1 MFEQTFKNLDDIMFQ
16 EPGCNTELDYVEQSS
31 WMLFLKYL
39 DDQEQERAVN
49 AQLTGEPHTFL
60 FHERF
65 RWSEWAAP
73 KTADGKPDLDRTLI
87 GSDLIEFVNNALMPY
102 LRGFKQSATA
112 PDTVEYKI
120 GEIFTEVRNKFQN
133 GYMLRDALGLID
145 QLTFG
150 SQEQKHELSDLYETR
165 IKNMGNAGRNGGQY
179 YTPRPL
185 IRAMIAVTD
194 PQLGETI
201 YDGAAGSAGFLCE
214 AFDHLRPRVKTP
226 DDLQRLER
234 RTLYGREQAPLAYVI
249 GLMNMI
255 LHGIPAPNYLRTD
268 TLADRIADIEER
280 DRYHVILAN
289 PPFGTNKNKQLQQN
303 FPIKSSESAYMF
315 MQHFIESLKGGGRA
329 AIVIKNTFLS
339 NTDNASVALRKLLL
353 TDCHLH
359 TILDCPGGTFLGAG
373 VKTVV
378 LFFERGRKS
387 RDIWYYQ
394 LNPGR
399 NMGKTNPLN
408 DADLAEFVALQK
420 TRAVGEKSWIV
431 NALAL
436 DPATYDLS
444 VKNPSAPEEA
454 PLRDPAQIIA
464 DMLDRDAE
472 TAGILETIRGML

>member
-1 MFEQTFKNLDDIMFQ
+1 MFQQTFKNLDDIMFQ

-39 DDQEQERAVN
+39 DDQENERALT
-49 AQLTGEPHTFL
+49 AQLTGKPYEFL
-60 FHERF
+60 FEERF

-73 KTADGKPDLDRTLI
+73 KTAQGKPDQDKARI
-87 GSDLIEFVNNALMPY
+87 GADLIDFVNNALMPY
-102 LRGFKQSATA
+102 LRGFRQSAPA

-185 IRAMIAVTD
+185 IRAMIKVID
-194 PQLGETI
+194 PKLGERI

-214 AFDHLRPRVKTP
+214 AFEYLRPKVTSP
-226 DDLQRLER
+226 ADLQTLER
-234 RTLYGREQAPLAYVI
+234 RTFYGKEQAPLAYVI

-268 TLADRIADIEER
+268 TLADRIADVEER
-280 DRYHVILAN
+280 DRYDVILAN
-289 PPFGTNKNKQLQQN
+289 PPFGTNKNRQLQAN

-315 MQHFIESLKGGGRA
+315 LQHFIESLRAGGRA

-339 NTDNASVALRKLLL
+339 NTDSASVALRKQLLGEC
-353 TDCHLH
+353 DLH
-359 TILDCPGGTFLGAG
+359 TVLDCPGGTFLGAG

-378 LFFERGRKS
+378 LFFEKGRKS
-387 RDIWYYQ
+387 QEVWYYQ
-394 LNPGR
+394 LTPGR

-408 DADLAEFVALQK
+408 DADLAEFLALQK
-420 TRAVGEKSWIV
+420 TRPLGERSWLV
-431 NALAL
+431 DVQGLE
-436 DPATYDLS
+436 PATYDLS

-454 PLRDPAQIIA
+454 PLRDPAQIIQE
-464 DMLDRDAE
+464 MLDRDAE